1 MERKFDAKVF
11 RNLSLES
18 VCDAEDTWK
27 KVSHANLSPPEVSR
41 QVAGATWRA
50 TCDPRGHIM
59 SSSFLGSYPLSTTIV
74 EAPIPD

>member
-41 QVAGATWRA
+41 QVAV
-50 TCDPRGHIM
+50 PRGEPHVIHVD
-59 SSSFLGSYPLSTTIV
+59 I
-74 EAPIPD
+74 